1 MLEVDTHSWKSYSIT
16 SRIREG
22 QTAKHMVKK
31 LPFLCSHSYP
41 AWFSKRLSLISSL
54 LLWLVPL
61 LCSGPTRQLVFLGVT
76 FRQHIAF
83 QLFKLK
89 RNRLCLST
97 PVLKQPRYHSGFDG
111 SKLSRVGQELESPP
125 FASSKPEMGR
135 LSPVRQQGS
144 GRSTAADFTAT
155 NVTPDHQSWTLVSI
169 KAEFSCCN
177 DHIETWPKKQK

>member
-1 MLEVDTHSWKSYSIT
+1 M
-16 SRIREG
+16 
-22 QTAKHMVKK
+22 
-31 LPFLCSHSYP
+31 
-41 AWFSKRLSLISSL
+41 
-54 LLWLVPL
+54 
-61 LCSGPTRQLVFLGVT
+61 FLGVT
-76 FRQHIAF
+76 FTQHIAF

-89 RNRLCLST
+89 RNRLCLPT

-135 LSPVRQQGS
+135 LTPVRRQGS

-155 NVTPDHQSWTLVSI
+155 NVTPDHQSWTLVST

-177 DHIETWPKKQK
+177 DHIETWPKKEKQKHFQKKQEKRHHCRCRPLTPLTPWLFKTPFHYRWT